1 MQKRASA
8 ASVAIPA
15 AIGAGA
21 FAWKTGLKNLAE
33 YMSIMNLDKFR
44 NFIGGQGNAIARA
57 GFRDAL
63 RGKKVS
69 RYGAVGLGTGV
80 AAGAA
85 PMTLY
90 EQGHDLGKKLTDVS
104 KASGVDPWKLLKGIQ
119 KGDKALQGAIA
130 TAPYSGAAV
139 GATRGMLQERHKRPE
154 DRRYVN
160 SGISGAVKGGLLGA
174 GVKRF
179 LPHAAGVR
187 HLHDLRT
194 GQVDQLLGDGKIK
207 NIEKVFGR
215 AARPEAAA
223 TAKRHLGAEAFEA
236 ASRGEKPKGILLG
249 HAARA
254 QRREGVEA
262 GRKFRER
269 AEKIPFVSVDQARQ
283 AVPKA
288 DELLRSTLRR
298 APLLGAGAGAAADV
312 ASERHKRPE
321 RRNYARAAG
330 VGALKGGALG
340 AAIGH
345 FAPHTESVKG
355 LHAYREKF
363 FPA

>member
-1 MQKRASA
+1 MTSKHASIA
-8 ASVAIPA
+8 HAAIPA
-15 AIGAGA
+15 AIGAASFG
-21 FAWKTGLKNLAE
+21 WKSGLKNLGE
-33 YMSIMNLDKFR
+33 YLSIMNLDKFR

-63 RGKKVS
+63 RGKRVS

-85 PMTLY
+85 PMSLY
-90 EQGHDLGKKLTDVS
+90 EQGHDLGKSLSSVS
-104 KASGVDPWKLLKGIQ
+104 KASGIDPWKLLKGIQ
-119 KGDKALQGAIA
+119 KGDKGLQAAIS

-139 GATRGMLQERHKRPE
+139 GAARGVAQERNKRPE
-154 DRRYVN
+154 DRRYLN
-160 SGISGAVKGGLLGA
+160 SGITGAVKGGLLGA

-194 GQVDQLLGDGKIK
+194 GQVDQLLGDGKMK
-207 NIEKVFGR
+207 TVEKMFGR
-215 AARPEAAA
+215 AARPEVAAA
-223 TAKRHLGAEAFEA
+223 AKRNVAAEGFEA
-236 ASRGEKPKGILLG
+236 GMHGKKPKGVLFG
-249 HAARA
+249 HAARG

-262 GRKFRER
+262 GKKFKER
-269 AEKIPFVSVDQARQ
+269 ASKVPFVTPEQAQR

-288 DELLRSTLRR
+288 DDLLRSTLRR

-312 ASERHKRPE
+312 VSERHKRPE

-330 VGALKGGALG
+330 MGALKGGALG
-340 AAIGH
+340 AAVGH
-345 FAPHTESVKG
+345 FAPHTKAVKD

-363 FPA
+363 FQ